1 MLIKEVLKE
10 LEKPQAFGE
19 EGFDIAISYKYPQD
33 VAYKKIRRYL
43 LTQCEWEKDELP
55 EIDEMGVQFVR
66 LVTKEDAL
74 EFREA
79 VEDIGYVLTT
89 KKTAHKVWVINV
101 G

>member
-1 MLIKEVLKE
+1 MKIKEVLKE

-19 EGFDIAISYKYPQD
+19 EGFDIAITYRYPQE

-55 EIDEMGVQFVR
+55 EITDMEIKFVR
-66 LVTKEDAL
+66 LPTKEDAL
-74 EFREA
+74 EWNELI
-79 VEDIGYVLTT
+79 ENIGCVLTD
-89 KKTAHKVWVINV
+89 KKTKHKVWVLNV